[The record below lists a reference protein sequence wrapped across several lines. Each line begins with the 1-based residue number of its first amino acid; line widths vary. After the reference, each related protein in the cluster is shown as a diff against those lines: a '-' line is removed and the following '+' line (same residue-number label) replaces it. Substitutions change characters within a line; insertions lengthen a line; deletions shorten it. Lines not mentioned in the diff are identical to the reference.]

1 MARLLLLQA
10 VVLYIWFLFPT
21 KANATDK
28 FWFANRVEIGY
39 DKMFVRESFTVRNNQ
54 VTRNRISFGL
64 NFKLSEKISYRT
76 FYLLNNSLKN
86 NWEPD
91 HQFGAQLNFKLQ

>member
-1 MARLLLLQA
+1 VARLLLLQA
-10 VVLYIWFLFPT
+10 AILCIWFLYPPH
-21 KANATDK
+21 ANANDK
-28 FWFANRVEIGY
+28 FWFSNRVEFGY

-54 VTRNRISFGL
+54 VIRGRTSLGF

-86 NWEPD
+86 DWKPD
-91 HQFGAQLNFKLQ
+91 HQFGAQLSFKLE